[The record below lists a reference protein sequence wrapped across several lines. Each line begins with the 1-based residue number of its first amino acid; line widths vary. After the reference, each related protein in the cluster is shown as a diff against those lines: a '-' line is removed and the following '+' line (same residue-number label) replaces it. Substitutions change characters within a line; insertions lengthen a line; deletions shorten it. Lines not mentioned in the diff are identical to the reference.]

1 MFCQCVRFKDHMP
14 GAESATINHWFTAA
28 CNSSNSASK
37 PASNLTGEGQLTSR
51 AEVESVVLKFVEALN
66 IDDARR
72 MFNGKDS

>member
-1 MFCQCVRFKDHMP
+1 MP